1 MDDASATLPY
11 TTTRLPEPT
20 LVATAGERKSGT
32 HWDDPKQEGEKQGDI
47 TTTTLGSTTSSSSS
61 FQTSS
66 VVVGVSLSFLQDQL
80 AQINADTSLTTAD
93 VVYQKIIPM
102 LKTLPNK
109 KLTYVMGTHPPY
121 PDNPGNFGR
130 ATVFVSHAWRC
141 SFGKLVTALER
152 REQDVQVSEF
162 YWLDIFSKDQFV
174 INSEHTADELTAV
187 VRATGR
193 LLLVMDPWDAPI
205 CFTRVWCLFE
215 IMWALRC
222 DASVEVVL
230 PEDQINLFLKDLVE
244 NGYHRVNSLLA
255 TIDAR
260 KGEASFPDDIPL
272 IFGMIEESIG
282 FDAMNATVVKELRM
296 QMGRIALT
304 AARTWTQ
311 KSENRGFRFF
321 DFYCYMKKY

>member
-1 MDDASATLPY
+1 MDDGTESNASATLPY

-174 INSEHTADELTAV
+174 INSETLLLLLLFLLAKKFEHPFFLFFLWWFDTFTAV
-187 VRATGR
+187 A
-193 LLLVMDPWDAPI
+193 
-205 CFTRVWCLFE
+205 
-215 IMWALRC
+215 
-222 DASVEVVL
+222 VV
-230 PEDQINLFLKDLVE
+230 
-244 NGYHRVNSLLA
+244 A
-255 TIDAR
+255 A
-260 KGEASFPDDIPL
+260 A
-272 IFGMIEESIG
+272 
-282 FDAMNATVVKELRM
+282 A
-296 QMGRIALT
+296 
-304 AARTWTQ
+304 AARC
-311 KSENRGFRFF
+311 RFF
-321 DFYCYMKKY
+321 TEKTGY